1 MEQLK
6 RLLASLSTRQKITI
20 AAAAVLVAAAV
31 YGFSYWR
38 RESGFR
44 PLYTGL
50 AAEDA
55 GAVVQKLKQANV
67 PYRLSDNGA
76 TVFAPAGRLSELRL
90 QMAMDGLP
98 KTGRLGFELFDKTNF
113 GVTDFAEHINYRR
126 ALEGEL
132 ERSVGHLSEVE
143 QARIHITFP
152 KDSVF
157 LEARQPAK
165 ASVMLRLRPGAQLSS
180 QNVQAVC
187 QLVAAAV
194 EGLAPEAVS
203 VVDTRGNLLNRARRD
218 TGDGLEASEAHL
230 EYRQKIERDLLRKI
244 QGTLEPLLGAGRFE
258 AGVSVECDFTTGEQ
272 SEENY
277 DQARTALLTSQK
289 TEDNSPGLASAGVPG
304 TPSNLPRPTSATVA
318 ASTAASR
325 RTENLTYQPSRV
337 VRHTRQAQGTVKR
350 LSVALLIDQDLR
362 WDGPA
367 AAPRRV
373 LLPPTPEKL
382 KSIRDLV
389 AGIVSFDQA
398 RGDQLVVET
407 LPFEATLKQAPPPAP
422 PAPPVASQPW
432 RLPGDRRLWMLAGGA
447 VALLFLL
454 FAAAAFIVLR
464 RRRRAKKG
472 PAPVIPAELP
482 PPEPEQSLEDRME
495 AQLAEQE
502 AERARLEAAT
512 LASIRVPIKTQK
524 TEVLGKHLKEQ
535 IAKDATPCAQVLRS
549 WLSE

>member
-6 RLLASLSTRQKITI
+6 RLLASLSTRQKVTVAL
-20 AAAAVLVAAAV
+20 AAALVAAGV

-38 RESGFR
+38 REAGFR

-67 PYRLSDNGA
+67 PYRLSENGG
-76 TVFAPAGRLSELRL
+76 TVLAPADRLSELRL
-90 QMAMDGLP
+90 QLAMEGLP
-98 KTGRLGFELFDKTNF
+98 KTGRLGFELFDKTSF

-132 ERSVGHLSEVE
+132 ERSVGHLAEVE

-165 ASVMLRLRPGAQLSS
+165 ASVMLRLRAGAQLSP

-187 QLVAAAV
+187 HLVAAAV

-203 VVDTRGNLLNRARRD
+203 VVDTRGTLLNRPRRD
-218 TGDGLEASEAHL
+218 PGDPLVASEANL

-244 QGTLEPLLGAGRFE
+244 QATLEPLLGAGRFE
-258 AGVSVECDFTTGEQ
+258 AGVSVECDFTAGEQ

-277 DQARTALLTSQK
+277 DPARAAILTSQK
-289 TEDNSPGLASAGVPG
+289 SEDNAPGLAAAGVPG
-304 TPSNLPRPTSATVA
+304 TPSNLPRPTPAATV
-318 ASTAASR
+318 STTLASR
-325 RTENLTYQPSRV
+325 RTENFTYQPSRV
-337 VRHTRQAQGTVKR
+337 VRHTRQAQGALKR
-350 LSVALLIDQDLR
+350 LSVALLIDQDVR
-362 WDGPA
+362 WEGPA
-367 AAPRRV
+367 ASPRRV
-373 LLPPTPEKL
+373 LVPPTPEKL

-407 LPFEATLKQAPPPAP
+407 LPFEATLKQAPPSPPAAP
-422 PAPPVASQPW
+422 PAPGGKWQ
-432 RLPGDRRLWMLAGGA
+432 LPGDRRLWMLGGGA
-447 VALLFLL
+447 ALILFLL
-454 FAAAAFIVLR
+454 FAAAVWMTLGR
-464 RRRRAKKG
+464 RRTRPKQ
-472 PAPVIPAELP
+472 PAPEAPAELP
-482 PPEPEQSLEDRME
+482 PPQPEGTLEERMQ
-495 AQLAEQE
+495 AQLAEQD

-512 LASIRVPIKTQK
+512 LESIRVPVKSQK
-524 TEVLGKHLKEQ
+524 TEVIGRHLKEQ
-535 IAKDATPCAQVLRS
+535 ITKDPTPCAQVLRG